1 MPCVAAD
8 AGARILE
15 WLVLQASGGEPHGA
29 PVLEEE
35 LAVRGNEMRHPLA
48 PPDVAVQPE
57 AAVHRVDHSVSAPL
71 ELPVW
76 YRRAGDFRV
85 RFAT

>member
-1 MPCVAAD
+1 MPGVAAN
-8 AGARILE
+8 AGAWVLE
-15 WLVLQASGGEPHGA
+15 WLVLQASGGEAHRA

-35 LAVRGNEMRHPLA
+35 LAVRGNEVRHPLA

-71 ELPVW
+71 ELEIQR
-76 YRRAGDFRV
+76 RRAGYFRV
-85 RFAT
+85 VFVT